1 MIIRRKSFMKKK
13 MLLRSGLVV
22 GIACVCA
29 CVCISM
35 SAIEC
40 TQARAYAQELSEE
53 PIEEETTPIEEIIT
67 NIEKT
72 YEDIKNYQV
81 AGTTIGVI
89 AGVAVSILVSMI
101 PSLINRSNIKKT
113 LKQVEN
119 ANSML
124 KQSKEISKKAQSEF
138 VEVVSQY
145 KETIKNLNLSSH
157 DLALTKE
164 TLEEYVSE
172 FKKLR
177 AENSDLKE
185 ILLKIVAN
193 NPNLVG
199 KGLSEEIVA
208 RYSKK

>member
-1 MIIRRKSFMKKK
+1 
-13 MLLRSGLVV
+13 MLLKSGLVV
-22 GIACVCA
+22 GFACMCACA
-29 CVCISM
+29 CVSM
-35 SAIEC
+35 RAIGY
-40 TQARAYAQELSEE
+40 TQARAYAQDAIEQ
-53 PIEEETTPIEEIIT
+53 PIDEETTSIEEIIA

-101 PSLINRSNIKKT
+101 PSLINRSNIKKS

-119 ANSML
+119 ANALL
-124 KQSKEISKKAQSEF
+124 KQSKDISKKAQSEF

-145 KETIKNLNLSSH
+145 KETIKNLNLSSN
-157 DLALTKE
+157 DLVMTKE
-164 TLEEYVSE
+164 TLERYANE

-193 NPNLVG
+193 NTNLVS
-199 KGLSEEIVA
+199 KGLSEEIIA
-208 RYSKK
+208 KYSKK

>member
-1 MIIRRKSFMKKK
+1 MKKK

-22 GIACVCA
+22 GFACVCA
-29 CVCISM
+29 CACISM

-101 PSLINRSNIKKT
+101 PSLINRSNIKKA

>member
-1 MIIRRKSFMKKK
+1 MKKK